1 MLSSGLALS
10 RIIMKSRIC
19 GWLDVVNY
27 IRLTQAQSNWSLGLA
42 EVQSNWTL
50 PLTEELMLNKSCWG
64 REDCIF
70 FLQAVA
76 TVKFFVFLWI
86 PITHMESTNWI
97 MWNSKQITK
106 EKKPRIL
113 ERHVGADMGKFR
125 AAFLV
130 GGFRIYFLNTY
141 VKFSRIKCF
150 NSKRKTIYRKQGIFC
165 EKILYVRKS

>member
-70 FLQAVA
+70 FFYRLWPLLSFLCSFEYQSHTWKALTELCGIANKLQKKKNQEFWKDMLEQ
-76 TVKFFVFLWI
+76 TWGSLEQHFLGGVWDI
-86 PITHMESTNWI
+86 
-97 MWNSKQITK
+97 
-106 EKKPRIL
+106 
-113 ERHVGADMGKFR
+113 
-125 AAFLV
+125 FLKY
-130 GGFRIYFLNTY
+130 I
-141 VKFSRIKCF
+141 CE
-150 NSKRKTIYRKQGIFC
+150 IF
-165 EKILYVRKS
+165 KNRMF